1 MGKSSSGSGRD
12 IMEDK
17 FFLTSAQRIKRV
29 VDRYGVIRA
38 SNKLDIGNDNGKEYS
53 LVKIVEYSMKTTGD
67 RVEHFLKFEDFS
79 IFRLI
84 GIKNS
89 SSEPLIIISL
99 DEKGLLEE
107 LVEYEKMGKKP
118 DEERINW
125 IMDQINKN
133 KDT

>member
-38 SNKLDIGNDNGKEYS
+38 SNKLDIGNDNGKDYS

-89 SSEPLIIISL
+89 C
-99 DEKGLLEE
+99 
-107 LVEYEKMGKKP
+107 
-118 DEERINW
+118 
-125 IMDQINKN
+125 
-133 KDT
+133 

>member
-99 DEKGLLEE
+99 DEKGSLEE